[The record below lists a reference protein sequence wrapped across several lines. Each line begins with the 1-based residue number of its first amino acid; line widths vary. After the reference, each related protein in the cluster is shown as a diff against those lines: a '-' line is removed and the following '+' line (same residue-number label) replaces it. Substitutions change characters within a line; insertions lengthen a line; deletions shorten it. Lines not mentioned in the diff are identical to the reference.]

1 MWSVNST
8 ICNRYH
14 LLVSQILDD
23 TVKQD
28 FEFDENKAI
37 NYPYWNTQK
46 KKKARIFCP
55 FLAQHRKQ
63 YTPMIQNTRREPS
76 CKTVKA

>member
-23 TVKQD
+23 TVNQD

-46 KKKARIFCP
+46 KKKRQEYSVL
-55 FLAQHRKQ
+55 FLH
-63 YTPMIQNTRREPS
+63 NTES
-76 CKTVKA
+76 NTLH

>member
-23 TVKQD
+23 TVNQD

-46 KKKARIFCP
+46 KKKKGKNILSF
-55 FLAQHRKQ
+55 
-63 YTPMIQNTRREPS
+63 S
-76 CKTVKA
+76 CTTQKAIHSTDSEHKT